1 MPVILPPE
9 AYDIWLDLELE
20 DTQALQPFLKPAPDA
35 EWEGYPVGYY
45 TRDDRPELIER
56 EMD

>member
-9 AYDIWLDLELE
+9 AYDLWLDPAIE
-20 DTQALQPFLKPAPDA
+20 DPKDLQPYLQPAPGT

-56 EMD
+56 Q